1 MVLPFILK
9 IGGSALLLS
18 SHIVGLPSEQLLQF
32 PHDFIRVTT
41 TRSPISKP
49 LTVSPILLM
58 KPAAS
63 WPYTAGK
70 SPPQSPSANDMSEW
84 HTATA
89 PKVTSTS
96 PVIGSLRSIVS
107 ILRGAPNSWQTAAL
121 IFTIIVSFVE

>member
-1 MVLPFILK
+1 M
-9 IGGSALLLS
+9 S

-49 LTVSPILLM
+49 FTASPVLLM
-58 KPAAS
+58 TPAAS

-96 PVIGSLRSIVS
+96 AEIGSLKSIVS
-107 ILRGAPNSWQTAAL
+107 IFRGAPNSWQTAAL
-121 IFTIIVSFVE
+121 IFTIIVSFVEQPFFN